1 MKTGSVNFWVP
12 TFAQTDYLKDLTQDD
27 LDLIKKF
34 LETIKGYNDG
44 VLEKFREAQKLST
57 DSLDVSLEA
66 ELADA
71 DAA

>member
-1 MKTGSVNFWVP
+1 
-12 TFAQTDYLKDLTQDD
+12 
-27 LDLIKKF
+27 